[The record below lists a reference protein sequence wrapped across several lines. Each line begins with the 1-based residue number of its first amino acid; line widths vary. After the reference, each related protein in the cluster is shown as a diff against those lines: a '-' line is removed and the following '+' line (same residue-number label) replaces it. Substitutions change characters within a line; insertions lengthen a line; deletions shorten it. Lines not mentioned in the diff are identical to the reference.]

1 MVGIALVII
10 GCGIVE
16 GSWMNGSSIIWSLAG
31 FILAIAGL
39 YLTFGKEDGNE
50 KI

>member
-10 GCGIVE
+10 GCSLVE
-16 GSWMNGSSIIWSLAG
+16 GSWMTGSSILWSLAG

-39 YLTFGKEDGNE
+39 YVTFRKEELN
-50 KI
+50 